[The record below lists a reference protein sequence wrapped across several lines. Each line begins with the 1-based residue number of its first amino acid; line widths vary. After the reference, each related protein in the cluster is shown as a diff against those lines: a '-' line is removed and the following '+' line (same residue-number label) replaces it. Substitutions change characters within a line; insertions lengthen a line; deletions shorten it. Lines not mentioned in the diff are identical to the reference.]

1 MRLVVWAI
9 SARWAILRVAIAGF
23 LLWVLAAETGARL
36 ARLQL
41 AAMPGFDF
49 AGEVRALRAQ
59 GRFGEAIVVG
69 ESGLEAIASG
79 DLGEDAKPGL
89 ESELRETRAQQS
101 SWLRKAKDVGIGA
114 LTGTGD
120 SLESLIGAV
129 ATDLFIVGDVRDLL
143 IQGSKQVIDGDS
155 DEVILA
161 LSAIGVVTTLAPEA
175 DWVPSVLK
183 AARKTGR
190 LTDKLGETL
199 TGLVRARKSEKL
211 AAVLGD
217 VRTLGERASPG
228 GAMRLLKRAESAE
241 DVADLARFAEKQPMG
256 AMALHLAESAGDD
269 VLALARRGGEARL
282 VAKATTKGRRG
293 LEFLAG
299 RAGRAMLRP
308 HPLVGLAKALWKGNA
323 SKLVA
328 RAIERSDALAW
339 WMIPALAGWMVVEL
353 GLLATKARGRP
364 AAASIEV
371 ENRSRAA

>member
-1 MRLVVWAI
+1 MRLLLWAI

-23 LLWVLAAETGARL
+23 LLWILAAETGARL

-79 DLGEDAKPGL
+79 DLGEDEKPGL

-101 SWLRKAKDVGIGA
+101 SWLRKARDVGVGA
-114 LTGTGD
+114 ITGTGD

-190 LTDKLGETL
+190 LTDTLGETI

-211 AAVLGD
+211 AAVVGD

-256 AMALHLAESAGDD
+256 AMALHLAESMGDD
-269 VLALARRGGEARL
+269 ALALAKQGGEARVL
-282 VAKATTKGRRG
+282 AKATAKGRRG
-293 LEFLAG
+293 MEFVAS
-299 RAGRAMLRP
+299 RAGRALTRP
-308 HPLVGLAKALWKGNA
+308 HPLVGLAKGLWKGNA

-328 RAIERSDALAW
+328 RTIERSDASAW
-339 WMIPALAGWMVVEL
+339 WMIPALAGWLVLEL
-353 GLLATKARGRP
+353 GILATKGRRAARP
-364 AAASIEV
+364 AVVSLESH
-371 ENRSRAA
+371 SRAA